1 MSTTQIE
8 NIHRQTPMQF
18 VLYTVIAAA
27 VASLAAWSS
36 EALALEVWIMFA
48 GFIAWFTRPTSLRD
62 GLYSII
68 CLWLGMALG
77 ALSYVATAALMPSL
91 GALGLPLVVFVVA
104 IVIVGLRTTS
114 VVNNMLAWFLGMV
127 TFFAADMEVSLEPL
141 LELGSASAIG
151 GFAGWACQALNR
163 RWAGA

>member
-1 MSTTQIE
+1 MHLPKKGGT
-8 NIHRQTPMQF
+8 HQT
-18 VLYTVIAAA
+18 
-27 VASLAAWSS
+27 
-36 EALALEVWIMFA
+36 
-48 GFIAWFTRPTSLRD
+48 RD
-62 GLYSII
+62 GS
-68 CLWLGMALG
+68 
-77 ALSYVATAALMPSL
+77 
-91 GALGLPLVVFVVA
+91 
-104 IVIVGLRTTS
+104 LRTTS

>member
-1 MSTTQIE
+1 MSRSPYERIPTLSTTQVE

-18 VLYTVIAAA
+18 VLYTVMAAV

-77 ALSYVATAALMPSL
+77 SYRMWRP
-91 GALGLPLVVFVVA
+91 
-104 IVIVGLRTTS
+104 
-114 VVNNMLAWFLGMV
+114 
-127 TFFAADMEVSLEPL
+127 
-141 LELGSASAIG
+141 
-151 GFAGWACQALNR
+151 QH
-163 RWAGA
+163 

>member
-1 MSTTQIE
+1 M
-8 NIHRQTPMQF
+8 
-18 VLYTVIAAA
+18 
-27 VASLAAWSS
+27 
-36 EALALEVWIMFA
+36 
-48 GFIAWFTRPTSLRD
+48 
-62 GLYSII
+62 
-68 CLWLGMALG
+68 
-77 ALSYVATAALMPSL
+77 
-91 GALGLPLVVFVVA
+91 
-104 IVIVGLRTTS
+104 IVGLRTTS